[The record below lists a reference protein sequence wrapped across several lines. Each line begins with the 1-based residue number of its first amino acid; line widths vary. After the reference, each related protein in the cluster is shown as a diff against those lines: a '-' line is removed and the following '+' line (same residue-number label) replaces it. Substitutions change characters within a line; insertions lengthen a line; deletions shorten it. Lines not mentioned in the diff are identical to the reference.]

1 MSGEQEERVKYV
13 KIVLIDDLP
22 FRRASIKSLLEN
34 WAHEDGL
41 QLDAVETAGHTG
53 LDEFAGT
60 ARLVVYNVGGASVG
74 TAELRQTIDELR
86 QHLPD
91 VPLVI
96 ISERD
101 NASDVVEALKAGARG
116 FISAQIAPS
125 IVFQA
130 LRFIMGGGVYFPPSA
145 LLQAQSGSSGSDWRR
160 LGGSSAGPDQRQCAN
175 LTARQNAV
183 WKLLQ
188 HGHSNKVI
196 ARELAMCESTVKVH
210 MRQIMRKLGASNRTQ
225 AALCG
230 GDASPVVDMRSP
242 GIGEVATV
250 EASTLGG

>member
-1 MSGEQEERVKYV
+1 MSVEHNEHTEYV
-13 KIVLIDDLP
+13 RIVLIDDLP

-34 WAHEDGL
+34 WAREDGL
-41 QLDAVETAGHTG
+41 RLDAVETTGHNG
-53 LDEFAGT
+53 LEQLAGT
-60 ARLVVYNVGGASVG
+60 VRLVVYNVGGASMEA
-74 TAELRQTIDELR
+74 AEWRHNIDELR
-86 QHLPD
+86 QQLPD

-101 NASDVVEALKAGARG
+101 NAGDVVEALKAGARG

-145 LLQAQSGSSGSDWRR
+145 LLQAQVGSHANEWRR
-160 LGGSSAGPDQRQCAN
+160 PANGVDQRHCAS

-183 WKLLQ
+183 WQLLQ

-196 ARELAMCESTVKVH
+196 ARELDMCESTVKVH

-230 GDASPVVDMRSP
+230 GEPGPAVDIRSAVIADV
-242 GIGEVATV
+242 GGTGV
-250 EASTLGG
+250 STLGV

>member
-1 MSGEQEERVKYV
+1 MSVKHGECTEYV
-13 KIVLIDDLP
+13 RIVLIDDLP

-34 WAHEDGL
+34 WAREDGL
-41 QLDAVETAGHTG
+41 RLDAVETTGHTG
-53 LDEFAGT
+53 LEQLIGT
-60 ARLVVYNVGGASVG
+60 VQLVVYNVGGVSMEAV
-74 TAELRQTIDELR
+74 EWRRNIDELR
-86 QHLPD
+86 QQLPD

-101 NASDVVEALKAGARG
+101 NAGDVVEALKAGARG

-145 LLQAQSGSSGSDWRR
+145 LLQAQAIAQSGDWRR
-160 LGGSSAGPDQRQCAN
+160 PGPANGVDQRQCGS

-183 WKLLQ
+183 WRLLQ

-230 GDASPVVDMRSP
+230 GEPGPAVDIQP
-242 GIGEVATV
+242 AAITEVGGA
-250 EASTLGG
+250 EPSTLGI